1 MLKKIVLTRTYRQ
14 NTKTIVVSATC
25 GAGGIKMSNA
35 GSTNTTSGK
44 FYMMEDGRIMGAR
57 GHIHG
62 IFHSLRLKFRYLLTR
77 S

>member
-1 MLKKIVLTRTYRQ
+1 MFEKSMLTKTYRQ

-25 GAGGIKMSNA
+25 GAGMIKMSNA

-44 FYMMEDGRIMGAR
+44 FFMMEDGRIMGAR

-62 IFHSLRLKFRYLLTR
+62 I
-77 S
+77 